1 MTRLGRGYYTIIDG
15 VIFRRLGNASD
26 SRYRLVE
33 AVDPSVEPRVRE
45 VLADSP
51 GFVRI
56 NPSATYRGVRVS
68 EIAFED
74 DGRAVFSVWPYP
86 EGWPGESELEPY
98 DTSGRPG
105 ETLWVIRAA
114 FSDLED
120 FEDGIPEE
128 WRPYL
133 PANGVDGV
141 A

>member
-1 MTRLGRGYYTIIDG
+1 M
-15 VIFRRLGNASD
+15 
-26 SRYRLVE
+26 
-33 AVDPSVEPRVRE
+33 
-45 VLADSP
+45 
-51 GFVRI
+51 
-56 NPSATYRGVRVS
+56 S

-86 EGWPGESELEPY
+86 EGWAGASELQPY
-98 DTSGRPG
+98 DTPARPG
-105 ETLWVIRAA
+105 ETFWVIRAA

-133 PANGVDGV
+133 QANGVDGV